1 MSMADNSESIV
12 ERVLQHLGWW
22 KGDADVEADAR
33 LRDQERRLRALETR
47 IAVRERADRAVI
59 AEVDR
64 LAAEDE
70 QS

>member
-1 MSMADNSESIV
+1 MSMADNDEGMVARIL
-12 ERVLQHLGWW
+12 ERLGWYQP
-22 KGDADVEADAR
+22 DTDVEAEAR
-33 LRDQERRLRALETR
+33 LRDQERRLRALEVKV
-47 IAVRERADRAVI
+47 AVRERADRAVI